1 MFYIYEVIS
10 EQMTQFKFI
19 QLISVE
25 NGKKLRPLAEQN
37 GPQAASSI
45 LSLANTQVI
54 VGDLDGNGYIFI
66 LFYC

>member
-1 MFYIYEVIS
+1 LFYIYEVIL
-10 EQMTQFKFI
+10 EQTTQFKFI

-25 NGKKLRPLAEQN
+25 NGTKLRPLAEQN
-37 GPQAASSI
+37 GPQAAHSI

-54 VGDLDGNGYIFI
+54 VGDLDGNGYSFI